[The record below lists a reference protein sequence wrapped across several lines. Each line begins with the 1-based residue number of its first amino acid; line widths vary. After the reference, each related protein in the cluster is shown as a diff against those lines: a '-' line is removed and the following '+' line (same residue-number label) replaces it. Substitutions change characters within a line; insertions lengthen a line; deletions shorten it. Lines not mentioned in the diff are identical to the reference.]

1 MPAASATPAP
11 ECPPPDCQLC
21 PRLAE
26 FRAENRRKLPDYFN
40 APVPAFGDAQPQFL
54 IVGLAPGLHGANRTG
69 RPFTGDWAGD
79 LLFATLLD
87 LGLAEGVYDER
98 PDDGL
103 TLKGCRIVNGVRCV
117 PPQNK
122 PTPAEIRTCNMF
134 LKSEMSA
141 SPARC
146 YLALGAIA
154 HDAALMALG
163 EKRSA
168 FKFGHNRRHD
178 LSDGRIL
185 IDSYH
190 CSRYNTNTGVLTPA
204 MFREAMAQAKAAAGL

>member
-1 MPAASATPAP
+1 MPVQATAEPP
-11 ECPPPDCQLC
+11 RDCPLC
-21 PRLAE
+21 PRLAQ
-26 FRAENRRKLPDYFN
+26 FRADNQRKLPDYYN
-40 APVPAFGDAQPQFL
+40 APVPAFGDTDPRFL
-54 IVGLAPGLHGANRTG
+54 IIGLAPGLHGANRTG

-79 LLFATLLD
+79 LLFATLLE

-122 PTPAEIRTCNMF
+122 PLPEEIRICNIF
-134 LKSEMSA
+134 LTAEMA
-141 SPARC
+141 VSPARC

-168 FKFGHNRRHD
+168 HRFGHNRRHD
-178 LSDGRIL
+178 LSGGRVL

-190 CSRYNTNTGVLTPA
+190 CSRYNTNTGVLTPT
-204 MFREAMAQAKAAAGL
+204 MFLEAMRHVKMVAGL

>member
-1 MPAASATPAP
+1 MPAAAQPAVLEP
-11 ECPPPDCQLC
+11 GLDCQLC
-21 PRLAE
+21 PRLAD
-26 FRAENRRKLPDYFN
+26 FRIENRRKMPDYFN
-40 APVPAFGDAQPQFL
+40 APVPAFGDVQPRIL
-54 IVGLAPGLHGANRTG
+54 IIGLAPGLHGANRTG

-79 LLFATLLD
+79 LLYATLLE
-87 LGLAEGVYDER
+87 LGLAEGIYDER
-98 PDDGL
+98 PDDSL
-103 TLKGCRIVNGVRCV
+103 TLKACRIVNGVRCV

-122 PTPAEIRTCNMF
+122 PTPAEIKTCNAF
-134 LKSEMSA
+134 LKAELAA

-154 HDAALMALG
+154 HDATLMALA

-178 LSDGRIL
+178 LSGGRIL

-190 CSRYNTNTGVLTPA
+190 CSRYNTNTGVLTPE
-204 MFREAMAQAKAAAGL
+204 MFRDAVSHVKAVAGL